1 MAKMNAS
8 VTMRIQ
14 SLSPRNRPIGIWL
27 ITGRENGIRNSTTM
41 PSPAATLRVAVG
53 SIWASAA

>member
-27 ITGRENGIRNSTTM
+27 TTGSENGIRKSRAM
-41 PSPAATLRVAVG
+41 PRPAATFRVAVG